1 MTQDDQHTNGTNGE
15 DPAPAE
21 QAGAPSVPGTPEERI
36 AALEAEKQ
44 ELRDRML
51 RIAAEFDNWKK
62 RSRREQ
68 TDLETK
74 ARESVLRD
82 LLEMIDNLERAT
94 ASWQTGPVD
103 AQAIKQ
109 GVQLVLRQGQSK
121 LDRHDVKAIEAKGKP
136 FDPREHDAI
145 SQVPSADV
153 APGTVLSELQKGYR
167 IGDRLLRPASV
178 VVAIAGAS
186 VANFWLA
193 LMTMDLFAVQLRWLP
208 LLGAGSWQHYVL
220 PALALGLLPA
230 ALIARMTRSSMLE
243 VIRQDYIRTA
253 RAKGLGA
260 WAIYRKH
267 ALRNALI
274 PIVTIVGLNFGGL
287 LGGAVV
293 TESVFNW
300 PGIGRLLVDAV
311 RYRDY
316 PIIQG
321 VTLLTVTS
329 VVVVNFLAD
338 LVIAAIN
345 PRIRF
350 D

>member
-1 MTQDDQHTNGTNGE
+1 MKAYLTRKLIALPLILLGVSFLIFGAVRMLPGDPARIMAGPQATQDAVDGMRARLGLDQPFLLQYGLFLSRAAQGDFGE
-15 DPAPAE
+15 SIKSKKPVIDEVGERFPYTLSLAVVSYAAAILIGVAAGMLAAVYRNAWPD
-21 QAGAPSVPGTPEERI
+21 QAVMI
-36 AALEAEKQ
+36 AA
-44 ELRDRML
+44 
-51 RIAAEFDNWKK
+51 
-62 RSRREQ
+62 
-68 TDLETK
+68 
-74 ARESVLRD
+74 
-82 LLEMIDNLERAT
+82 
-94 ASWQTGPVD
+94 
-103 AQAIKQ
+103 
-109 GVQLVLRQGQSK
+109 
-121 LDRHDVKAIEAKGKP
+121 
-136 FDPREHDAI
+136 
-145 SQVPSADV
+145 
-153 APGTVLSELQKGYR
+153 
-167 IGDRLLRPASV
+167 IG
-178 VVAIAGAS
+178 GAS

-193 LMTMDLFAVQLRWLP
+193 LMMMNLFAVQLRWLP
-208 LLGAGSWQHYVL
+208 LLGAGGWLNYVM
-220 PALALGLLPA
+220 PAVALGLLPA

-243 VIRQDYIRTA
+243 VIGQDYIRTA
-253 RAKGLGA
+253 RAKGLGPRV
-260 WAIYRKH
+260 IYRKH

-338 LVIAAIN
+338 LLIAAIN

>member
-1 MTQDDQHTNGTNGE
+1 MKAYLTRKLVALPLILLGVSFLIFGAVRMLPGDPARIMAGPQATQDAVDGMRTRLGLDQPFLLQYGLFLSNAAQGDFGE
-15 DPAPAE
+15 SIKSKKPVIDEVSERFPYTLSLAVVSYAAAILIGVAAGMLAAVYRNAWPD
-21 QAGAPSVPGTPEERI
+21 QAVMI
-36 AALEAEKQ
+36 AA
-44 ELRDRML
+44 
-51 RIAAEFDNWKK
+51 
-62 RSRREQ
+62 
-68 TDLETK
+68 
-74 ARESVLRD
+74 
-82 LLEMIDNLERAT
+82 
-94 ASWQTGPVD
+94 
-103 AQAIKQ
+103 
-109 GVQLVLRQGQSK
+109 
-121 LDRHDVKAIEAKGKP
+121 
-136 FDPREHDAI
+136 
-145 SQVPSADV
+145 
-153 APGTVLSELQKGYR
+153 
-167 IGDRLLRPASV
+167 IG
-178 VVAIAGAS
+178 GAS

-193 LMTMDLFAVQLRWLP
+193 LMMMNLLAVQWKWLP
-208 LLGAGSWQHYVL
+208 LLGAGSWQNYVM
-220 PALALGLLPA
+220 PSIALGLLPA

-243 VIRQDYIRTA
+243 VIGQDYIRTA
-253 RAKGLGA
+253 RAKGLGPRV
-260 WAIYRKH
+260 IYRKH

-321 VTLLTVTS
+321 VTLLTVTA

-338 LVIAAIN
+338 LLIAAIN

>member
-1 MTQDDQHTNGTNGE
+1 MKAYLTRKLVALPLILLGVSFLIFGAVRMLPG
-15 DPAPAE
+15 DPARIMAGP
-21 QAGAPSVPGTPEERI
+21 QATGDAVDGMRTRLGLDQPFLVQYGLFLSRAAQGDLGTSIKSAKPVIEEVGERFPNTLWLALVSYTMAILVGVAAGMLAAVYRNAWPDQMVMI
-36 AALEAEKQ
+36 AA
-44 ELRDRML
+44 
-51 RIAAEFDNWKK
+51 
-62 RSRREQ
+62 
-68 TDLETK
+68 
-74 ARESVLRD
+74 
-82 LLEMIDNLERAT
+82 
-94 ASWQTGPVD
+94 
-103 AQAIKQ
+103 
-109 GVQLVLRQGQSK
+109 
-121 LDRHDVKAIEAKGKP
+121 
-136 FDPREHDAI
+136 
-145 SQVPSADV
+145 
-153 APGTVLSELQKGYR
+153 
-167 IGDRLLRPASV
+167 IG
-178 VVAIAGAS
+178 GAS

-193 LMTMDLFAVQLRWLP
+193 LMMMNLFAVQLKWLP
-208 LLGAGSWQHYVL
+208 LLGTGGWLNYVM
-220 PALALGLLPA
+220 PAIALGLLPA

-243 VIRQDYIRTA
+243 VIGQDYIRTA
-253 RAKGLGA
+253 RAKGLGPR
-260 WAIYRKH
+260 AIYRKH

-300 PGIGRLLVDAV
+300 NGIGRLLVDAV

-338 LVIAAIN
+338 LLIAAIN

>member
-1 MTQDDQHTNGTNGE
+1 MKAYLTRKLVALPLILLGVSFLIFGAVRMLPGDPARIMAGPQATQDAVDGMRTRLGLDQPFLVQYGLFLTQAAQGDFGE
-15 DPAPAE
+15 SIKSKKPVLDEIGERFPYTVSLAVVSYAIAILVGVAAGMLAAVYRNAWPD
-21 QAGAPSVPGTPEERI
+21 QAVMI
-36 AALEAEKQ
+36 AA
-44 ELRDRML
+44 
-51 RIAAEFDNWKK
+51 
-62 RSRREQ
+62 
-68 TDLETK
+68 
-74 ARESVLRD
+74 
-82 LLEMIDNLERAT
+82 
-94 ASWQTGPVD
+94 
-103 AQAIKQ
+103 
-109 GVQLVLRQGQSK
+109 
-121 LDRHDVKAIEAKGKP
+121 
-136 FDPREHDAI
+136 
-145 SQVPSADV
+145 
-153 APGTVLSELQKGYR
+153 
-167 IGDRLLRPASV
+167 IG
-178 VVAIAGAS
+178 GAS

-193 LMTMDLFAVQLRWLP
+193 LMMMNLFAVQWKWLP
-208 LLGAGSWQHYVL
+208 LLGAGGWQNYVM
-220 PALALGLLPA
+220 PAVALGLLPA

-243 VIRQDYIRTA
+243 VIGQDYIRTA

-260 WAIYRKH
+260 RVIYRKH

-321 VTLLTVTS
+321 VTLLTVTA
-329 VVVVNFLAD
+329 VVLVNFLAD
-338 LVIAAIN
+338 LLIAAIN